1 MSIFLAIETTTKN
14 CSVALFKNN
23 ILIDSF
29 ENISEKYMHAERLTQ
44 FIVNLLNDNSIS
56 FNDISAL
63 ILSKGP
69 GSYTGLRIGTGTAK
83 GMCYALD
90 LPLISVSTLKAMA
103 YSMAKS
109 KEYDFYCPMI
119 NSRRSEFFSALYDV
133 ENNEIISS
141 KSDEINIADYDIYK
155 QKKVLFFGQNID
167 KLKDTIN
174 QKNIFFKCN
183 VFPSAKDLGEIGYF
197 KYKKEMYEDLAYFE
211 PFYLKDFILG

>member
-1 MSIFLAIETTTKN
+1 MSILLAIETTTKN

-23 ILIDSF
+23 ILIDSC
-29 ENISEKYMHAERLTQ
+29 EEVSEKYMHAERLTL
-44 FIVNLLNDNSIS
+44 FIINLLNDNSIT

-83 GMCYALD
+83 GMCYALNV
-90 LPLISVSTLKAMA
+90 PLISVTTLKAMA
-103 YSMAKS
+103 YNMAKS

-119 NSRRSEFFSALYDV
+119 NSRGSEFFSALYDV
-133 ENNEIISS
+133 ENNEIIST
-141 KSDEINIADYDIYK
+141 KSNEINIADYDIYK

-167 KLKDTIN
+167 VLKDTIN

-183 VFPSAKDLGEIGYF
+183 VFPSAKDLGEIGYI
-197 KYKKEMYEDLAYFE
+197 KYKEEMYEDLAYFE
-211 PFYLKDFILG
+211 PFYLKDFVLG

>member
-23 ILIDSF
+23 ILIDSY
-29 ENISEKYMHAERLTQ
+29 EEVSEKYMHAERLTL
-44 FIVNLLNDNSIS
+44 FIMNLLNDNSIS

-83 GMCYALD
+83 GICYALN
-90 LPLISVSTLKAMA
+90 LPLISVTTLKSMA
-103 YSMAKS
+103 YNMAKC

-119 NSRRSEFFSALYDV
+119 NSRGLEFFSALYDA
-133 ENNEIISS
+133 ENNEIIST
-141 KSDEINIADYDIYK
+141 KSDEINISDYDIYK

-167 KLKDTIN
+167 VLKDTIN

-183 VFPSAKDLGEIGYF
+183 VFPSAKDLGEIGYM

-211 PFYLKDFILG
+211 PFYLKDFVIK